1 MEISISKII
10 ELTIKKRL
18 GAFFNGPAVLSRGI
32 VFVLLPLSLISCGSR
47 VSDSKNNK
55 ADKVD
60 PYEVSESLFNGK
72 DLSGWYTYLRAPEPT
87 SDVKGLK
94 KEGNKYVEPLG
105 LNKDPLNVFSVV
117 KEEGE
122 SAIRISGEVLGV
134 LITEK
139 EFENFH
145 LSLEFKWGKE
155 KYPPRKNKKRDSGIM
170 YYSTGK
176 EGAKA
181 GAWMRSMEMQVQEG
195 DTGDMWCIDSTS
207 TRVRTVKVEIDGAE
221 HFQYDPEATFNV
233 LNMKGDRYC
242 QKSGDYE
249 KAYGEWNR
257 LDIYAY
263 GRESVHL
270 VNGQRNMHLTDIGQI
285 INGEIVPLTKGKIQ
299 LQSEGAE
306 IFYRNIAIQ
315 PIQSLPHIE

>member
-1 MEISISKII
+1 MEISISEII
-10 ELTIKKRL
+10 ALTIKNRI
-18 GAFFNGPAVLSRGI
+18 GTVFNGSAVLSRGI
-32 VFVLLPLSLISCGSR
+32 VFVLLSLSLISCGSR
-47 VSDSKNNK
+47 VSDSKN
-55 ADKVD
+55 DKVGKVD
-60 PYEVSESLFNGK
+60 SNEVSASLFNGK
-72 DLSGWYTYLRAPEPT
+72 NLDGWYTYLRAPEPT
-87 SDVKGLK
+87 SEVKGLK

-117 KEEGE
+117 QEEGE
-122 SAIRISGEVLGV
+122 PAIRISGEVLGV

-145 LSLEFKWGKE
+145 LSLEFKWGEE
-155 KYPPRKNKKRDSGIM
+155 KYPPRKDKKRDSGVM
-170 YYSTGK
+170 YYSIGK

-207 TRVRTVKVEIDGAE
+207 TRVRTVKVAIDSAQ
-221 HFQYDPEATFNV
+221 HFRYDPKATFNIV
-233 LNMKGDRYC
+233 NMRGERYC
-242 QKSGDYE
+242 QKSGDFE
-249 KAYGEWNR
+249 KEYGEWNR

-263 GRESVHL
+263 ERESIHV
-270 VNGQRNMHLTDIGQI
+270 VNGQKNMHLTDIGQI
-285 INGEIVPLTKGKIQ
+285 INGEIEPLTKGKIQ

-306 IFYRNIAIQ
+306 IFYRDITIQ